1 MAWIIL
7 LIGSLCEVGWLVG
20 MKYTEGFTRLWPTVI
35 MIFFMM
41 ASMGCL
47 GLAMKSIPAGTAYAV
62 WTGGSIA
69 AVAIVGVIVFDEP
82 ATPLRIASFALIVAG
97 LVGLRLSGVE

>member
-1 MAWIIL
+1 MAWVIL

-35 MIFFMM
+35 MLFFMM

-69 AVAIVGVIVFDEP
+69 AVGLVGVFFLGEP
-82 ATPLRIASFALIVAG
+82 ATVLRIGSIILIMVG
-97 LVGLRLSGVE
+97 MIGLRYSGVE